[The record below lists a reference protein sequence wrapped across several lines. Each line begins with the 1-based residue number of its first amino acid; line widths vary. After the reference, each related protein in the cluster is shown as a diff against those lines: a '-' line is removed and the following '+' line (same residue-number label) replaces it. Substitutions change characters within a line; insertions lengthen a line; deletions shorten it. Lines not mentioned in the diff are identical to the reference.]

1 MVLIRTE
8 KCRDQ
13 STILFQTNDSHF
25 LVFLQLFFEAERKV
39 RLNKPVEMMMHGNI
53 LGCASLLI
61 LQFLFNHC
69 SKHPPIPFKQLV
81 DFF

>member
-25 LVFLQLFFEAERKV
+25 LVLLQLFFEAERKV
-39 RLNKPVEMMMHGNI
+39 RLNIPVEIMMQGI
-53 LGCASLLI
+53 IRDVPYTLLLLI
-61 LQFLFNHC
+61 LQFLFKHC
-69 SKHPPIPFKQLV
+69 SKHPPSPPSF
-81 DFF
+81 